1 MLENQELEG
10 DLTSVFARLR
20 NSQQYWSRPRNELN
34 AMSFHYGP
42 ATWYLTLS
50 PSEWSWHDMGDY
62 LRKLNPDLSS
72 LSISALVAADPIS
85 TSRFIDNKLK
95 AFIEFIQSNDDP
107 IGKVTHYY
115 YRREYQGRGL
125 QHFHFQ
131 IWIEDAPV
139 IGVHPDEEISKFIAK
154 YCTCS
159 VPDKILSPVL
169 YERFVNYQAHRY
181 NNYCLRSKKTKAGL
195 RKVCR
200 FGFPRPTR
208 DNLYLRSVVESVAG
222 RKALRENSRLYDL
235 PRQHNERMIND
246 YNPAVLLA
254 WEGNMDI
261 QYIGE
266 KSSILNWYITKYT
279 TKAEKSHAKTAF
291 TELTSNKSVA
301 SRLWN
306 IALRSLSH
314 RECGALEASD
324 TLLGI
329 HLYGTD
335 PSTVIRWVDVN
346 MVRSRRVKEHH
357 VISALSEDSE
367 DILYHSW
374 IDSYYPNRPSELED
388 SNLYDFLAWH
398 DIVYKKPSDKAT
410 FYPVFDRFRKK
421 RSSPYLIN
429 HYKYNPE
436 QEPEKYFYSLLLLF
450 KPWRKCDS
458 LMGDSNSYKEAFY
471 SCKDS
476 LPEGLKYHNQISNLQ
491 KDDAKMREDI
501 TERQAKMEA
510 EEMEESSDLPAG
522 GPLQYVCKEA
532 QDAMA
537 ELGDLMQHS
546 SQVDVDA
553 MITHLNEDQLR
564 VFNKIK
570 TTIENQIDGDSTNEI
585 VRLFVSGSGGTGKS
599 YLIKTIRAWVQNAT
613 GKDVAVVA
621 PTGIAAFNVNGLTIH
636 RLLMLPV
643 EHGKTPQ
650 YRPLSNDAL
659 KVVRDMM
666 RNVTLL
672 IIDEI
677 SMVSNVTLLYI
688 HLRLTEIF
696 QIEEIEDGW
705 FGRRNLLF
713 LGDLLQL
720 PPVFESP
727 VYTALTAD
735 LAQKYTGCIGT
746 VDLWRQLFS
755 YDELT
760 INMRQKDELEFVD
773 MLSRVRLGHV
783 TSDDLKILNER
794 KLSLSD
800 ETVSGRMQQVVKAL
814 AELPS
819 DTVCL
824 LPTRHMCDELN
835 REMLKNLS
843 GEEIHLLATDTVDC
857 PQYLRSKVTKKLV
870 KCSDDSTLTAGLEK
884 ELIIKIGCKVML
896 RRNIDVTLGLVN
908 GAIGTV
914 CSVKY
919 SIDQAKVVDSIVV
932 QFGDGNKQELSK
944 VKSKF
949 QILEKAF
956 VIRHQFPIASAYAI
970 TVHKSQGLTL
980 RNVVVDVGNT
990 VFTCGQSYVALSR
1003 VTNLSGLYLINFD
1016 PRSIKALDSAILEYT
1031 YLRTKF

>member
-1 MLENQELEG
+1 M
-10 DLTSVFARLR
+10 
-20 NSQQYWSRPRNELN
+20 
-34 AMSFHYGP
+34 
-42 ATWYLTLS
+42 
-50 PSEWSWHDMGDY
+50 
-62 LRKLNPDLSS
+62 
-72 LSISALVAADPIS
+72 
-85 TSRFIDNKLK
+85 
-95 AFIEFIQSNDDP
+95 
-107 IGKVTHYY
+107 
-115 YRREYQGRGL
+115 
-125 QHFHFQ
+125 
-131 IWIEDAPV
+131 
-139 IGVHPDEEISKFIAK
+139 
-154 YCTCS
+154 
-159 VPDKILSPVL
+159 
-169 YERFVNYQAHRY
+169 
-181 NNYCLRSKKTKAGL
+181 
-195 RKVCR
+195 
-200 FGFPRPTR
+200 
-208 DNLYLRSVVESVAG
+208 
-222 RKALRENSRLYDL
+222 
-235 PRQHNERMIND
+235 
-246 YNPAVLLA
+246 
-254 WEGNMDI
+254 
-261 QYIGE
+261 
-266 KSSILNWYITKYT
+266 
-279 TKAEKSHAKTAF
+279 
-291 TELTSNKSVA
+291 
-301 SRLWN
+301 WN

-410 FYPVFDRFRKK
+410 FYPVFDRFLKK

-476 LPEGLKYHNQISNLQ
+476 LPEGLKYHNQLSNLQ

-501 TERQAKMEA
+501 TEQQAKMEA

-666 RNVTLL
+666 HNVTLL
-672 IIDEI
+672 IIDQI

-696 QIEEIEDGW
+696 QTEEIEDGW

-760 INMRQKDELEFVD
+760 INMR
-773 MLSRVRLGHV
+773 
-783 TSDDLKILNER
+783 
-794 KLSLSD
+794 
-800 ETVSGRMQQVVKAL
+800 
-814 AELPS
+814 
-819 DTVCL
+819 
-824 LPTRHMCDELN
+824 
-835 REMLKNLS
+835 
-843 GEEIHLLATDTVDC
+843 
-857 PQYLRSKVTKKLV
+857 
-870 KCSDDSTLTAGLEK
+870 
-884 ELIIKIGCKVML
+884 
-896 RRNIDVTLGLVN
+896 
-908 GAIGTV
+908 
-914 CSVKY
+914 
-919 SIDQAKVVDSIVV
+919 
-932 QFGDGNKQELSK
+932 
-944 VKSKF
+944 
-949 QILEKAF
+949 
-956 VIRHQFPIASAYAI
+956 
-970 TVHKSQGLTL
+970 
-980 RNVVVDVGNT
+980 
-990 VFTCGQSYVALSR
+990 
-1003 VTNLSGLYLINFD
+1003 
-1016 PRSIKALDSAILEYT
+1016 
-1031 YLRTKF
+1031 